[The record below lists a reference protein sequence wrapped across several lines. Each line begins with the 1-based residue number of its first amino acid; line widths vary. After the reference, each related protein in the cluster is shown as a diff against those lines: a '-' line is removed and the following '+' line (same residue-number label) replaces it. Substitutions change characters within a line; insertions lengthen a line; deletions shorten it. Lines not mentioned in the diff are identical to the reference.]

1 MISSFYLYLDVWLD
15 SLVADDAVPV
25 RGHGQVVQPLL
36 EPVLL
41 AVDEHLAV
49 ELEHGARRHPAREVH
64 RHVAV
69 LLAASKTE
77 KESWKKSQIQLGL
90 FPLIILTEL

>member
-69 LLAASKTE
+69 LLAASGKE
-77 KESWKKSQIQLGL
+77 KNGWKRSKIGL
-90 FPLIILTEL
+90 FPFIILTEL

>member
-1 MISSFYLYLDVWLD
+1 MISSFYLYLHVWLD

-64 RHVAV
+64 GHVAV
-69 LLAASKTE
+69 LFAASGKE
-77 KESWKKSQIQLGL
+77 KMVGKGL
-90 FPLIILTEL
+90 RLASFRS

>member
-64 RHVAV
+64 GHVAV
-69 LLAASKTE
+69 LLAASGKE
-77 KESWKKSQIQLGL
+77 KKVGKSLRWAS
-90 FPLIILTEL
+90 FRS